1 MRNFFLLSSDFA
13 QIFSAL
19 SYLHHNNIVHRDLKT
34 DNITVSSHDLAALSV
49 HNVVSQVIDFGM
61 GRLLIEKEQ
70 DPNPEEIHQ
79 HEQDT
84 LENALLEGFD
94 DAGPDN
100 ETPEA
105 DAPAP
110 PLFRSCTASES
121 SAMCVPASPSLNALL
136 CHSVCPSGT
145 RRQRY
150 A

>member
-1 MRNFFLLSSDFA
+1 MRNVFSLSSDFV

-34 DNITVSSHDLAALSV
+34 DNITVSSHDLATLSV

-84 LENALLEGFD
+84 LENALFEGFD
-94 DAGPDN
+94 DAGFEN

-105 DAPAP
+105 DAAP
-110 PLFRSCTASES
+110 PLFRRCTASES
-121 SAMCVPASPSLNALL
+121 SAMYVPASPSLNALL
-136 CHSVCPSGT
+136 FYSMCPTGT
-145 RRQRY
+145 QRQRY